1 MRTTRFL
8 PLIIFLLIFFSC
20 SKDYSYEDGHAAPP
34 IPEVLPVEAMYSLVG
49 SPNSCS
55 NITVEGSYKIGTPLN
70 STNKI
75 VVQVKVTQIG
85 TYFITIANRNG
96 MSFNAV
102 GEFTT
107 VGLQN
112 LTLQGEGTPN
122 KEGDNMVEITAGI
135 SKCSLAIKV
144 VI

>member
-8 PLIIFLLIFFSC
+8 SLIIFLLIFFSC
-20 SKDYSYEDGHAAPP
+20 SKDYSYEGGPAAP

-70 STNKI
+70 STNKV

-85 TYFITIANRNG
+85 TYFIAVTNMNG

-107 VGLQN
+107 VGIQN

-122 KEGDNMVEITAGI
+122 KEGDNLVEITDGI